1 MKSFIIIL
9 IDKGDIVDRDL
20 LEKIHIN
27 FVIGSA
33 VEPDAQAAIFAVV
46 KVEFGI
52 QHSRAA
58 VTLNSSF
65 NTVFI
70 SHTVKMNCTAGIVGT
85 GNNHTF
91 PEHQFRVFAV
101 DITQM

>member
-70 SHTVKMNCTAGIVGT
+70 SHTVKVNGT
-85 GNNHTF
+85 TGVICSGNPNTF

-101 DITQM
+101 DYT